1 MAEEARHTKSVFR
14 EYVEAIL
21 IAALLA
27 LFIRTFIVQAF
38 KIPSGSMEDTL
49 LVGDH
54 ILVSKFIYGTTI
66 PFTDIKL
73 FPVRQPKRGDIIV
86 FKYPVD
92 ETKDFIKRLI
102 GTPGDVVEIVDK
114 KVYVN
119 GTPLNEPYAVY
130 KDSDLVPRELQS
142 RDNYGPVKVPAGKY
156 LALGDNRDRSSDGRF
171 WGFLDEKEIIGKAL
185 VIYWSWDGDDNMV
198 RWKRFGNLVK

>member
-1 MAEEARHTKSVFR
+1 MAEEERKTKSVFR

-54 ILVSKFIYGTTI
+54 ILVNKFIYGTKI
-66 PFTDIKL
+66 PFTEIKL
-73 FPVRQPKRGDIIV
+73 FPIRQPKRGDIIV

-114 KVYVN
+114 QVYVN
-119 GTPLNEPYAVY
+119 GTPLKEPYTVY
-130 KDSDLVPRELQS
+130 KDSDLVPRDLQS

-171 WGFLDEKEIIGKAL
+171 WGFLDEKEIVGQAL
-185 VIYWSWDGDDNMV
+185 VIYWSWDGDDSTV
-198 RWKRFGNLVK
+198 RWKRFGTIVK